1 MAKNLVNFILGA
13 AIGAG
18 VTYLLTSEKGKEQ
31 VQEFAQEVSDL
42 VKEKFEEVKSA
53 CEKATSELNVEPEE
67 TAE

>member
-31 VQEFAQEVSDL
+31 VQEFAQDVKDL
-42 VKEKFEEVKSA
+42 VKEKLDEVKAA